1 MQLPKDH
8 TLRMTAPPDDVETV
22 HALLLDVWGDFPA
35 ISAADRAR
43 FETAL
48 IELTSNVIRHAA
60 GGAGVRCDLSIAV
73 GDDRIEATLI
83 DTGEAG
89 SIDLLPRG
97 MPDDLSEQG
106 RGMPLIRA
114 LVDEL
119 EYSRA
124 GARNYWRISRTL
136 AR

>member
-1 MQLPKDH
+1 MPLPRGH

-22 HALLLDVWGDFPA
+22 HALLVDVWEDFPA

-48 IELTSNVIRHAA
+48 IELTSNVIRHADS
-60 GGAGVRCDLSIAV
+60 GTGVRCDLSIAV
-73 GDDRIEATLI
+73 GDGRIEATLI
-83 DTGEAG
+83 HTGEAG
-89 SIDLLPRG
+89 GIDLVPRP
-97 MPDDLSEQG
+97 MPDELSEQG
-106 RGMPLIRA
+106 RGIPLIRA

-124 GARNYWRISRTL
+124 GASNHWRISRTL